1 MRPRKIEE
9 FFEKPFTFDRVARIV
24 FGILLAVLLMY
35 ILIRLG
41 NSLVP
46 FVLAWLFAYL
56 MMPMVTWVQKKLWM
70 CPRGVAVTLVL
81 IVTFGVVG
89 GLLALLIPSI
99 TKELNRGWELMQQY
113 NLGDYFLSLLPASF
127 ATKTELSA
135 RIEEFM
141 ASVNIQDLFIS
152 IEGVVTKSWDIIQST
167 FDALTGAMVVF
178 IFFFYLI
185 FMMLDYEKVRE
196 GFIAILPE
204 STRKFTREVGNI
216 IGFYVASYFRAQALI
231 AFFCGL
237 ILSVGFAI
245 IGLPMGISLGIF
257 IGLLNMIPYLQVLGY
272 IPLVLVVGLQSVS
285 TGQNFFLLLLFAVI
299 VILISEVVQTAIL
312 TPTIQGKTL
321 GIHPV
326 AIMLSLTVWGYLFG
340 FLGML
345 LALPITMILYTL
357 YMKYVIGGP
366 VDVDPK
372 HREDIL
378 RANRRELWRLR
389 KFVNSNR
396 K

>member
-135 RIEEFM
+135 RIDEFM

-357 YMKYVIGGP
+357 YMKYVIGAP